1 MKNKKKTA
9 ICLAAALLAAGP
21 ATAMGPGM
29 VYAAE
34 GNMMRADLSS
44 VAQGQILADL
54 WTNRSMYNPGETIAA
69 TAQFG
74 GGAAGVYRAE
84 IFLNHLGETA
94 WQTQMEVNG
103 GAGSFNFSF
112 TAPGEDFKGYS
123 LEVYLYQGENLADCA
138 VTGVDVS
145 SDWNVFPRYGYVTK
159 MDQSPE
165 QVRQTLERLK
175 KHHINGL
182 FYYDVFDAQEKPL
195 AGTVEN
201 PAESWNTLNNS
212 LAKKQTIL
220 DTISIGHEMNMKS
233 FFYNLIFG
241 AYDHYEAAGVSPEWG
256 MYTDQRH
263 QDQDVHDISGIGW
276 ETEKFWLMNPA
287 NRDWQDYYIRIH
299 KDLFSVF
306 PYDGI
311 QVDSLGPR
319 GDRFDYYGNPIQL
332 DNAYVPMLNRL
343 VDELGKK
350 VIFNPVS
357 AYGMEPQLKAVDY
370 DIVYMEVWPSDTP
383 NYEALKEKVDQIYK
397 SSGGRKGTVI
407 AAYMNY
413 NASKSENFNTPS
425 INYVN
430 AVLTSAGASH
440 LELGD
445 TGMLSSEYYPG
456 NSMGISPQLEED
468 VRNQYSY
475 MVAYENLLRGTGL
488 TEVRDETFVG
498 GNRTASDFKPGNITS
513 FTKIKK
519 EAGDPDREVLHL
531 LNFDGAAHD
540 SWVDKGL
547 AQTAPHIKENQSVRH
562 ACQGTPKRVWAASPD
577 FREGAA
583 VELDFTAENG
593 YVTFELPYLEYYTM
607 VVMEY

>member
-1 MKNKKKTA
+1 MRRGKKTA
-9 ICLAAALLAAGP
+9 ICLAAAIAAAGSGQTAAGP
-21 ATAMGPGM
+21 FEGMAGPAIALAEEKGM
-29 VYAAE
+29 
-34 GNMMRADLSS
+34 MTADLSG
-44 VAQGQILADL
+44 VVQGQILEDL
-54 WTNRSMYNPGETIAA
+54 WTNRSMYNPGESIQA
-69 TAQFG
+69 TAKLSG
-74 GGAAGVYRAE
+74 NASGAYRAE
-84 IFLNHLGETA
+84 IYLNHLGETV
-94 WQTQMEVNG
+94 WQTQMEANG
-103 GAGSFNFSF
+103 AAGSFVFSL

-123 LEVYLYQGENLADCA
+123 LEVYLYQGDALADYA

-145 SDWNVFPRYGYVTK
+145 SDWNVFPRYAYVTK
-159 MDQSPE
+159 MDQSAE
-165 QVRQTLERLK
+165 QVRENLERLK

-195 AGTVEN
+195 AGTVEH

-212 LAKKQTIL
+212 LARKQTIL

-241 AYDHYEAAGVSPEWG
+241 AYDNYEAAGVSPEWG

-287 NRDWQDYYIRIH
+287 NRDWQDYYIQIH

-383 NYEALKEKVDQIYK
+383 NYAALKEKVDEIYK

-413 NASKSENFNTPS
+413 NAPKSESFNTP
-425 INYVN
+425 
-430 AVLTSAGASH
+430 
-440 LELGD
+440 
-445 TGMLSSEYYPG
+445 
-456 NSMGISPQLEED
+456 
-468 VRNQYSY
+468 
-475 MVAYENLLRGTGL
+475 
-488 TEVRDETFVG
+488 
-498 GNRTASDFKPGNITS
+498 
-513 FTKIKK
+513 
-519 EAGDPDREVLHL
+519 
-531 LNFDGAAHD
+531 
-540 SWVDKGL
+540 
-547 AQTAPHIKENQSVRH
+547 
-562 ACQGTPKRVWAASPD
+562 
-577 FREGAA
+577 
-583 VELDFTAENG
+583 
-593 YVTFELPYLEYYTM
+593 
-607 VVMEY
+607 